1 MQKKDTGRIYAMKTL
16 MKSEMFKK
24 DQVRIFV
31 LLPARRSRFH
41 RQSSED
47 KGLTLVG
54 FSRSL
59 CSSLTSEPNETS
71 WPSPT
76 RPGSSPSTS
85 VSKIRSI
92 STSSWSSCPEEIS

>member
-41 RQSSED
+41 R
-47 KGLTLVG
+47 
-54 FSRSL
+54 
-59 CSSLTSEPNETS
+59 
-71 WPSPT
+71 
-76 RPGSSPSTS
+76 
-85 VSKIRSI
+85 
-92 STSSWSSCPEEIS
+92 